1 MMITGK
7 DPFAFLTRVKTSNP
21 SMSGSSK
28 SRSVTA
34 GGSPLVIRATA
45 SSPVAT
51 ASTLYPREPRKSDKN
66 ARVLS
71 SSSTTR
77 IASLLITAFVLLLK
91 FLDRLEHP
99 FGVFRGDRQ
108 ILPLGFRKRPPVSFQ
123 HQVDV
128 AANRNHRSSNLMD
141 MTPGDNRNLPRG
153 SRQPRQSFLRTNDA
167 EILRL
172 PAPGLLGK
180 SPALGGVQPGPGH
193 DHFKIVHV

>member
-51 ASTLYPREPRKSDKN
+51 DSTLYPREPRKSDKN

-77 IASLLITAFVLLLK
+77 IASLITAFALLLK

-99 FGVFRGDRQ
+99 FGVFRDDRQ
-108 ILPLGFRKRPPVSFQ
+108 ILPLGFRKRPGVPFQ
-123 HQVDV
+123 YQV
-128 AANRNHRSSNLMD
+128 
-141 MTPGDNRNLPRG
+141 
-153 SRQPRQSFLRTNDA
+153 
-167 EILRL
+167 
-172 PAPGLLGK
+172 
-180 SPALGGVQPGPGH
+180 
-193 DHFKIVHV
+193 